1 MIESASKNSV
11 FRHPPAAAGHNQ
23 GRNAVSDVEK
33 KPSVALTDLVASA
46 NRLLAPD
53 RFQDYCPNG
62 LQVEG
67 RPLVRRLITGVT
79 ASQALLEAALA
90 DGADAIL
97 VHHGYFWRGEPPAV
111 TGMKRR
117 RLRLLLEND
126 ISLLAY
132 HLPLDA
138 HPALGNNVQLAQ
150 RLNIEVTGGLQ
161 PFARDPIGNIGVL
174 EAPQSAAEFARFVAH
189 QLGREPL
196 LVEGGTHPIKTIG
209 WCTGGGQGYIE
220 QAAQL
225 GADAFL
231 SGEVSEQTV
240 HSARELGI
248 HFIAAGH
255 HATERYGAPAVG
267 EFLAAEFGIEH
278 RFIDIDNPA

>member
-1 MIESASKNSV
+1 MENRQTA
-11 FRHPPAAAGHNQ
+11 
-23 GRNAVSDVEK
+23 
-33 KPSVALTDLVASA
+33 PSVALSELVAGA
-46 NRLLAPD
+46 DRLLAPE

-67 RPLVRRLITGVT
+67 RPRVRRLVTGVT
-79 ASQALLEAALA
+79 ASLALLEAALA
-90 DGADAIL
+90 AGADAVL
-97 VHHGYFWRGEPPAV
+97 VHHGYFWKGESPNV
-111 TGMKRR
+111 VGMKQR
-117 RLRLLLEND
+117 RLRLLLENE
-126 ISLLAY
+126 ISLLGY

-138 HPALGNNVQLAQ
+138 HPVLGNNAQLAL
-150 RLNIEVTGGLQ
+150 RLGIEVSGALQ
-161 PFARDPIGNIGVL
+161 PGARDPIGNIGRL
-174 EAPQSAAEFARFVAH
+174 AAPQSAAEFARLVGER
-189 QLGREPL
+189 LGREPL
-196 LVEGGTHPIKTIG
+196 LVEGGAHPISTIG

-225 GADAFL
+225 GVDAFL
-231 SGEVSEQTV
+231 SGEISEQTV

-267 EFLAAEFGIEH
+267 AFLAAQFGIEH